1 MIRTYETYE
10 TDVSEFSIVMEYP
23 DERDILTSF
32 VYYDDMESCWQSTL
46 NEGCEYG
53 FPIYLK
59 DGKIEA
65 GEHEHGDVLECP
77 DEPGEIVVTTVTY
90 TYEDESVNPAQEGA
104 QYLIGLFHTHPPVTG
119 CDGEVKRKLG
129 PSSEDKEE
137 IKNYE
142 IIVPGFV
149 YDYKDDS
156 FNYIYGGHD
165 KYLNSKVY
173 TYGVEKRNY
182 ALDTYSGD
190 FFD

>member
-1 MIRTYETYE
+1 MKKFIAMLLALAMVLSLAACGSKTDAPAETKAQTAAE
-10 TDVSEFSIVMEYP
+10 KPAATEK
-23 DERDILTSF
+23 DEEPAPAAT
-32 VYYDDMESCWQSTL
+32 E
-46 NEGCEYG
+46 
-53 FPIYLK
+53 
-59 DGKIEA
+59 EA
-65 GEHEHGDVLECP
+65 V
-77 DEPGEIVVTTVTY
+77 
-90 TYEDESVNPAQEGA
+90 
-104 QYLIGLFHTHPPVTG
+104 
-119 CDGEVKRKLG
+119 
-129 PSSEDKEE
+129 SEDKEE